1 MSLTKR
7 GTAFLVKEEVVENV
21 TNVLRIYPNK
31 KREQRTPANSPS
43 SPPSS
48 VLLHLCIAHS

>member
-21 TNVLRIYPNK
+21 TNVLRIYLNK
-31 KREQRTPANSPS
+31 KREQKNSCKLAIVSPKLRSVAPLYRT
-43 SPPSS
+43 
-48 VLLHLCIAHS
+48 